1 MLEKIKN
8 WLQPP
13 AAATAPPSIELS
25 AAVLMLDIAI
35 ADDSIDADE
44 VAGIRE
50 LLQSEFALDATSL
63 DSSMEQAMQLLHDA
77 VDMYEYAR
85 VVCRELPVAQRARL
99 VAGMWQIAMSDSN
112 LHRHEEAQLRKLSDL
127 LGLSHSEFIQA
138 KHQAVSE
145 S

>member
-1 MLEKIKN
+1 MLEKIRN

-13 AAATAPPSIELS
+13 RPETGSPSTELA
-25 AAVLMLDIAI
+25 AAVLLLDIAV

-44 VAGIRE
+44 VAGIRD
-50 LLQSEFALDATSL
+50 LLRAEFALELSGLDRLIDEAT
-63 DSSMEQAMQLLHDA
+63 QLLHAA

-85 VVCRELPVAQRARL
+85 VLCQQLPVAQRARL
-99 VAGMWQIAMSDSN
+99 VAGMWQIAMSDNN

-138 KHQAVSE
+138 KHQVAE
-145 S
+145 L